1 MGVRFIA
8 VENED
13 YIYVGARNKVR
24 TAVNFFEKLKYAL
37 TNYLQDITDGG
48 NDVQGK

>member
-1 MGVRFIA
+1 MKTTSTLGQEIKSA
-8 VENED
+8 
-13 YIYVGARNKVR
+13 
-24 TAVNFFEKLKYAL
+24 TAVNLFEKLKYAL